1 GIGQPLGAILGGY
14 VVAFSEISATYAFK
28 KFIKYIS
35 PGDFAPESMIQ
46 FLTTEYKFAV
56 SFLILVLVLLVRPTG
71 ILRGK
76 VL

>member
-1 GIGQPLGAILGGY
+1 
-14 VVAFSEISATYAFK
+14 VAFSEITATYAFK
-28 KFIKYIS
+28 KFIKYLG
-35 PGDFAPESMIQ
+35 PEDFVPDGLAQ
-46 FLTTEYKFAV
+46 LLTTEYKFAV